1 MNSSVFITLISLA
14 IVGALAY
21 FAAIGF
27 RGSGRTKEVAPN
39 LDKYKSDDE
48 LETNHLDRTLSV
60 AVLVASLLTVM
71 IPLYYLGEENR
82 QEEFV
87 EYFDEVSVE
96 RGEYL
101 YEEFGCGNCHGVDGG
116 GGAASYVEKRS
127 GVSVTW
133 AAPAINN
140 VFYRYDAE
148 EIRYWLVFGRANSPM
163 PAWGLEGGGPM
174 NDGQLDDLI
183 DYLRYF
189 QIPQEEELQN
199 IEVNVNSA
207 LLRIENSSLQVQSEI
222 AKQLDLIEAITIAPT
237 QLPIVQEAVKVV
249 SSLIEKEN
257 GIDSDEDGLFDSV
270 ETELSTYSAS
280 IAESLGTQVLNL
292 NPEEEESTPGR
303 KDLSVARG
311 YLSQLQS
318 SEINLGILVEGQ
330 EKFLNE
336 ANSGLVFLEEA
347 LENQLWN
354 VDFQEIADRT
364 FEGDYDLA
372 VRSVGLFN
380 AYCARCHTA
389 GYSAGAAY
397 TKKIASGGLGP
408 ALRSGRANIQFKA
421 REDMVDFIFNGSV
434 NGKGYGV
441 NGVGGG
447 KMPGFGAVLPESD
460 IGLVIDYL
468 RGMMPDA

>member
-101 YEEFGCGNCHGVDGG
+101 YEEFGCGNCHGVDGS

-140 VFYRYDAE
+140 VFYRYDSE
-148 EIRYWLVFGRANSPM
+148 EIRYWLIFGRANSPM

-189 QIPQEEELQN
+189 QIPQQEELQN
-199 IEVNVNSA
+199 IERNVNSA
-207 LLRIENSSLQVQSEI
+207 LLRIENSSLQVESEI
-222 AKQLDLIEAITIAPT
+222 AKQLELIEAITIAPT

-249 SSLIEKEN
+249 ASLIEKEN

-270 ETELSTYSAS
+270 ELELSTYSAS
-280 IAESLGTQVLNL
+280 ISESLGTQVLNL
-292 NPEEEESTPGR
+292 NPQEEESTPGR

-318 SEINLGILVEGQ
+318 SQINLGILVEGQ

-336 ANSGLVFLEEA
+336 ATTGLAFLEEA
-347 LENQLWN
+347 LANQLWS
-354 VDFQEIADRT
+354 VDFQEIAERT
-364 FEGDYDLA
+364 FEGDYELA

-397 TKKIASGGLGP
+397 TKTIASGGLGP
-408 ALRSGRANIQFKA
+408 ALKSGRANIQFKA
-421 REDMVDFIFNGSV
+421 REDMVDFIINGSV

-460 IGLVIDYL
+460 IGLIIDYL